1 MFDLLTEKGIVRH
14 LENPYRE
21 SGLKPQHAAYFDAQ
35 TQPEA
40 QEADWI
46 MPMDVDE
53 YITIHVGDGTLHDL
67 FAAVPDA
74 NMISMTWR
82 LYGNGDIG
90 PFSEAFTTEQFTRC
104 APEYIRKPHQAWGF
118 KTMFRPLGYY
128 RKFGVHRPKGLR
140 PEALH
145 LINWVNGSGQR
156 QPDFM
161 LRTGWRSTVLN
172 WGYDLVS
179 LNHYA
184 VRSAESYLVKRDR
197 GRVNHVDRDQGLS
210 YWFRMNNNAE
220 VSTQIHRMI
229 PRQREEFDRLMA
241 DPEIAAQHHACVT
254 AHRQRIEELKARPD
268 YKALY
273 DEVTGERMTTLSKMH
288 HCFGTATFLAG
299 PDVIPEDFHR
309 RDNPGFFSPDGQS
322 DDDTDDANA
331 AGGD

>member
-1 MFDLLTEKGIVRH
+1 
-14 LENPYRE
+14 
-21 SGLKPQHAAYFDAQ
+21 
-35 TQPEA
+35 
-40 QEADWI
+40 
-46 MPMDVDE
+46 
-53 YITIHVGDGTLHDL
+53 
-67 FAAVPDA
+67 
-74 NMISMTWR
+74 
-82 LYGNGDIG
+82 
-90 PFSEAFTTEQFTRC
+90 
-104 APEYIRKPHQAWGF
+104 
-118 KTMFRPLGYY
+118 
-128 RKFGVHRPKGLR
+128 
-140 PEALH
+140 
-145 LINWVNGSGQR
+145 
-156 QPDFM
+156 
-161 LRTGWRSTVLN
+161 
-172 WGYDLVS
+172 
-179 LNHYA
+179 